1 MSDLVE
7 GSRTPPS
14 AVCQSL
20 PGIAADAARET
31 LSRRAAR
38 LCDDW
43 RDSGSGF
50 WSGAAGAVLDRD
62 NHALPVPQHRTE
74 VRSRWTAR
82 HIYFLFICQYK
93 ELHLKPSPRL
103 DAETNELWNWDVAE
117 VFIGADFHNIRHY
130 REFEVSPQGEWVDLD
145 VDLSLPRHEDGWIW
159 SSGIAVAACIEASS
173 KVWYGA
179 MRIPYE
185 SIDPR
190 PAAAGNALRMNLFR
204 AQGPG
209 TKPSSGSPRARKPS
223 TCLKPSAPCGS
234 WIDGVSR

>member
-7 GSRTPPS
+7 GRRTLPN
-14 AVCQSL
+14 AVCQS
-20 PGIAADAARET
+20 PPVIAADPAREMP
-31 LSRRAAR
+31 SRHAASPGNH
-38 LCDDW
+38 W
-43 RDSGSGF
+43 RDFGSAF
-50 WSGAAGAVLDRD
+50 WSGAAGALLDRD

-82 HIYFLFICQYK
+82 HLYFLFTCQYE

-103 DAETNELWNWDVAE
+103 DVETNELWNWDVAE

-145 VDLSLPRHEDGWIW
+145 VDLGLPRHEDGWIW
-159 SSGIAVAACIEASS
+159 SSGIAVAARIDATA

-179 MRIPYE
+179 MRIPHK

-190 PAAAGNALRMNLFR
+190 PPAAGNALRMNLFR
-204 AQGPG
+204 TQGPRHQAIVWQPTG
-209 TKPSSGSPRARKPS
+209 QETFHVPEAFGILR
-223 TCLKPSAPCGS
+223 LV
-234 WIDGVSR
+234 D

>member
-7 GSRTPPS
+7 GRRTLPK
-14 AVCQSL
+14 AVCRSL
-20 PGIAADAARET
+20 PGIAATPAREM
-31 LSRRAAR
+31 LSRQAASP
-38 LCDDW
+38 DDNW
-43 RDSGSGF
+43 RDFGSTF
-50 WSGAAGAVLDRD
+50 WSGASGAVLDQD
-62 NHALPVPQHRTE
+62 NHTLPVPQHRTE
-74 VRSRWTAR
+74 VRSRWTSR
-82 HIYFLFICQYK
+82 HLYFLFTCQYE
-93 ELHLKPSPRL
+93 ELHLKPSPKL

-145 VDLSLPRHEDGWIW
+145 VDLGLPRHEDGWIW
-159 SSGIAVAACIEASS
+159 SSGIAVAACIDPNS

-204 AQGPG
+204 TQGPRHQAIVWQPTGRETFHVPEAFG
-209 TKPSSGSPRARKPS
+209 TLR
-223 TCLKPSAPCGS
+223 LV
-234 WIDGVSR
+234 D